1 LPFDFELFEKKE
13 NIKKIYGS
21 PAKINRLLYSSK
33 VDIGLISSAE
43 YIQNFNKY
51 LILPDLSISSFKK
64 VHSVVILSNKPLND
78 VDIIYLTKKSKTS
91 RLLTKIL
98 IKEFLKKDVIYK
110 NLENYSDLEKKT
122 VLLIGDNAIRFS
134 LDKKFKYIYDLS
146 ELWYRETGLPFVFA
160 LWCVNAD
167 FYNKNRY
174 EVKQFFNLLKLTKEK
189 FFNQIDELIK
199 PFNNIP
205 KDYIKFYL
213 QSLDYGLD
221 EKHLESLKLFNEYL
235 IKHSLVKEKADFKF
249 IKWF

>member
-1 LPFDFELFEKKE
+1 M
-13 NIKKIYGS
+13 
-21 PAKINRLLYSSK
+21 LYSSK

-64 VHSVVILSNKPLND
+64 VHSVVILSNKPLNEAD
-78 VDIIYLTKKSKTS
+78 VIYLTKKSKTS

-98 IKEFLKKDVIYK
+98 LKEFFKKDIVYK
-110 NLENYSDLEKKT
+110 DLEDYSNLEKKT

-134 LDKKFKYIYDLS
+134 LNKKFKYIYDLS

-160 LWCVNAD
+160 LWCVNTD
-167 FYNKNRY
+167 FYNQNRY
-174 EVKQFFNLLKLTKEK
+174 KVKQFFNLLKLTKER
-189 FFNQIDELIK
+189 FFNQIDKLIE

-213 QSLDYGLD
+213 KSLDYSLT
-221 EKHLESLKLFNEYL
+221 EKHLESLKLFNDYL
-235 IKHSLVKEKADFKF
+235 IKHSLLKEKADFKF
-249 IKWF
+249 VK